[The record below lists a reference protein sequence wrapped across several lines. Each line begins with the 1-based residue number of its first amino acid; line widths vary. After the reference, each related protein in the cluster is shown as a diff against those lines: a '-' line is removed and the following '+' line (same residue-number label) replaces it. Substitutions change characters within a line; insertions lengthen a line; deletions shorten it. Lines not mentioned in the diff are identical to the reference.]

1 MQELTTINNTEILVK
16 EFSGQRVVTFKEID
30 AVHGRPDGTARKRF
44 NDNREH
50 FIEGEDFFVLNQPS
64 EIRTLGIQRPQGGTP
79 ESVTLITESGYLM
92 LVKSFTD
99 DLAWKVQRELVK
111 GYFRAKS
118 SDPQFSTLSPQLQA
132 LINIEMRQHEQ
143 ERQMNELDLKVQR
156 NSDTMDKVTAAYV
169 APISSGDNWQESA
182 NHTINALVEH
192 FCLNHQMFR
201 RELYEE
207 LERESGCDLQ
217 QRLTRLKNRM
227 KAAGATVTQCRAVTK
242 LTIISQGKKLRSIF
256 IGILRRRT
264 LEFTAAETA

>member
-1 MQELTTINNTEILVK
+1 MQELTTINNAEILVK

-30 AVHGRPDGTARKRF
+30 AVHGRPDGTARRNF
-44 NDNREH
+44 NTNKSH
-50 FIEGEDFFVLNQPS
+50 LIEGEDYFVRNSS
-64 EIRTLGIQRPQGGTP
+64 EAQNEFGITAPNGL
-79 ESVTLITESGYLM
+79 TLITESGYLM

-143 ERQMNELDLKVQR
+143 ERQMNELALKVQR

-227 KAAGATVTQCRAVTK
+227 KANGATVTQCRAITK
-242 LTIISQGKKLRSIF
+242 LTIISQDKKLRSIF